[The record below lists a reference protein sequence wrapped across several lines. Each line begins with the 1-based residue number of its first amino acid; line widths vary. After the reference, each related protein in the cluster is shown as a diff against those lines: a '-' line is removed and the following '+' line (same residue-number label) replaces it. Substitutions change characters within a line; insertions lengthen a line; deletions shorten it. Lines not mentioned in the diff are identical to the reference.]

1 MKLFIMRHG
10 VAEEAVKDNT
20 DNDFDRALT
29 MRGRKR
35 IRHIG
40 RALRDNWVL
49 PDLIVASPVVRAL
62 QTAEIIAATLDP
74 DEPVI
79 VRRELA
85 PSGDILTLVKEL
97 VASDLESALLVG
109 HEPSLSEFVTAMV
122 GAEIWGNS
130 FSKGMI
136 VAVRVAAEGKAKPLF
151 TLDPKRLELVPF

>member
-1 MKLFIMRHG
+1 MKLYMMRHG
-10 VAEEAVKDNT
+10 VAEEPEDGSSS
-20 DNDFDRALT
+20 DEFDRALT

-35 IRHIG
+35 VRQVG
-40 RALRDNWVL
+40 RALRDNWLL

-85 PSGDILTLVKEL
+85 PGGDILLLAKEL

-109 HEPSLSEFVTAMV
+109 HEPSLSEFVTTV
-122 GAEIWGNS
+122 TGVETWGGS

-136 VAVRVAAEGKAKPLF
+136 VALRVAAQGKAKALF
-151 TLDPKRLELVPF
+151 TMDAKRLQPVPI